1 MEYINFE
8 ADKEN
13 QNLSSDDD
21 FSLSPPND
29 NFINDCAE
37 NDPPSFYRFFN
48 QTRNL
53 AEVLDDNDQSDL
65 HRQDLQPEMF
75 LAEKREHVEFDD
87 LTKRLNVLIS
97 LKKPT

>member
-8 ADKEN
+8 ADEEN
-13 QNLSSDDD
+13 QNLSSDGD

-37 NDPPSFYRFFN
+37 NDLPSFYRFFN

-53 AEVLDDNDQSDL
+53 AEVLDDDDQSDD

-75 LAEKREHVEFDD
+75 LAEKREHVGFDD
-87 LTKRLNVLIS
+87 LMKRLSVLIS
-97 LKKPT
+97 LKRPT